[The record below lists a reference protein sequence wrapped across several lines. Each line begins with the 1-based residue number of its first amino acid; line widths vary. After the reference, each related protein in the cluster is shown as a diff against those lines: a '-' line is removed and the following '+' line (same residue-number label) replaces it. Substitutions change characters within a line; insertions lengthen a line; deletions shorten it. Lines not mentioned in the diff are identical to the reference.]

1 MADIVLTDKQEK
13 FCQEVA
19 AGASLT
25 DAAIRA
31 GYSADTC
38 RIIGWQNM
46 QKLYIRQR
54 ISELQGDVVQ
64 DFSFLIWP
72 AVQTLQT
79 IMDAPSASE
88 SARVAAAEKILKL
101 TGAMVDR
108 SVNKNTNHD
117 ELNITPELAE
127 VLLVIKARKEQ
138 ESNDGS

>member
-1 MADIVLTDKQEK
+1 MSEKTLTDKQER

-38 RIIGWQNM
+38 GIIGWQNM

-79 IMDAPSASE
+79 IMDAPSA
-88 SARVAAAEKILKL
+88 
-101 TGAMVDR
+101 
-108 SVNKNTNHD
+108 
-117 ELNITPELAE
+117 
-127 VLLVIKARKEQ
+127 
-138 ESNDGS
+138 